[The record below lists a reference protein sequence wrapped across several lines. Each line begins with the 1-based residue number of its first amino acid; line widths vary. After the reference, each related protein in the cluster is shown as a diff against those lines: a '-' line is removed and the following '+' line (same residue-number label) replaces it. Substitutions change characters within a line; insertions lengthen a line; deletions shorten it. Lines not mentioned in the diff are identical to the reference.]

1 MTGPRLQSLN
11 HSIARSP
18 NPSMSWR
25 LLGRSLSVKRPQAAL
40 AIVAVMV
47 GAGVT
52 SMLVNLYG
60 DVRRKMTEEFRAYG
74 ANVIVAPAPAESA
87 GALATSADSQ
97 GRAALLDVRAL
108 EPLQLFQSRHAGLAA
123 SPMLYVI
130 ARLRRVSPDPR
141 LAEFQNSV
149 VVGTDFSALRRIYPL
164 WRIEGAQTLEP
175 GAVAIGANVA
185 SRLRL
190 RVGQTFELQSLGEA
204 RTQGE
209 LDRVGAK
216 HTSPV
221 SAPQRFRIA
230 TVLTTGASEDEQ
242 VFLPLSETQ
251 RWAGLEGKVSLVELS
266 VPGEREE
273 VERAVRELAELL
285 PRLEVRPIRQILYS
299 EARALG
305 TIRWLLVS
313 LTGLILVIIAL
324 CVMATMTAIVLER
337 RKDIAVMKALGASDR
352 TLARLFLTEGA
363 SLGLLGGVAGFA
375 LGGLLARG
383 LAQRLF
389 GVTVNMVWWS
399 LPVICL
405 SSALL
410 AALATFFPVG
420 IVRRVEP
427 AVVLKGE

>member
-1 MTGPRLQSLN
+1 
-11 HSIARSP
+11 
-18 NPSMSWR
+18 MSWR

-74 ANVIVAPAPAESA
+74 ANVIVAPAPAEAA
-87 GALATSADSQ
+87 GALAPSADSQ
-97 GRAALLDVRAL
+97 GRAALLDARAL
-108 EPLQLFQSRHAGLAA
+108 EPLRSFQNRHAGLAA
-123 SPMLYVI
+123 SPMLYVV

-175 GAVAIGANVA
+175 GACAIGANVA

-190 RVGQTFELQSLGEA
+190 RVGQTVELESLGEA

-209 LDRVGAK
+209 LDRVGAR
-216 HTSPV
+216 HASPL
-221 SAPQRFRIA
+221 STPQRFRIA
-230 TVLTTGASEDEQ
+230 TVLTSGGSEDEQ
-242 VFLPLSETQ
+242 VFLPLAEAQ
-251 RWAGLEGKVSLVELS
+251 RWAGLEGKISLVELS
-266 VPGEREE
+266 VPGERQE
-273 VERAVRELAELL
+273 VERVVRELAELL
-285 PRLEVRPIRQILYS
+285 PGLEVRPIRQILYS

-363 SLGLLGGVAGFA
+363 TLGLLGGVAGFA
-375 LGGLLARG
+375 LGGLLARD